1 MRPYGLCDRYIDD
14 CVLSGEFWLSSPL
27 YRTLFGGRLYC
38 NPMSKKPA
46 DAFRV
51 LHTADWHLGKML
63 NEQSREEEQKRFLD
77 WLLKQ
82 VVELEVDVV
91 LVAGDVFD
99 TANPPQS
106 AEALYYDFVAELNR
120 NSSASLVL
128 IAGNHDSANQLE
140 APKRVLKA
148 LRTHVHGAVADE
160 PADRLLLLPS
170 ADAPKVAIA
179 MVPFLREKDLRMGK
193 TGDNEAAVR
202 KEIVAGITRVYDE
215 TAKAAKA
222 AKISCPVIATGHLT
236 VAGSSS
242 SESERDIHIGGL
254 GAVDSTVFPDAF
266 AYVALGHL
274 HRPQSTDKAGR
285 VRYSGSPIALSFS
298 EVDDKKEVRLLD
310 VTGKGITQSSV
321 PIPVF
326 RKLVQLKTSL
336 ETLDK
341 DLAAQAKVKAGELPT
356 WVEVVLSGHTGLNDA
371 NSQVQTL
378 AHGQPFEVLK
388 VMLADVPR
396 LIGAGV
402 GQEVDAQLEGLL
414 DKPAE
419 VFDLLLKQQE
429 DLPEAEKKSLRMAFL
444 KIVNRI

>member
-1 MRPYGLCDRYIDD
+1 
-14 CVLSGEFWLSSPL
+14 
-27 YRTLFGGRLYC
+27 
-38 NPMSKKPA
+38 MSKKPA

-82 VVELEVDVV
+82 VVDLEVDVG
-91 LVAGDVFD
+91 LVAGDIFD

-106 AEALYYDFVAELNR
+106 AEALYYDFVADLNR
-120 NSSASLVL
+120 KSSASLVL

-148 LRTHVHGAVADE
+148 LRTHVHGAVADD

-193 TGDNEAAVR
+193 VGDTEAAVR
-202 KEIVAGITRVYDE
+202 KEIIAGITRVYDE
-215 TAKAAKA
+215 TAKAAKS
-222 AKISCPVIATGHLT
+222 AKLACPIIATGHLT
-236 VAGSSS
+236 VAGSTS
-242 SESERDIHIGGL
+242 SESERIIHIGGI
-254 GAVDSTVFPDAF
+254 GAVDSSVFPDTF

-274 HRPQSTDKAGR
+274 HRPQAPDKAGR

-310 VTGKGITQSSV
+310 VTGKGIAQSSM

-336 ETLDK
+336 ATLDK

-388 VMLADVPR
+388 VMLADMPR
-396 LIGAGV
+396 LVGAGV
-402 GQEVDAQLEGLL
+402 GQVVDAQLEGLL
-414 DKPAE
+414 DKPTE

-429 DLPEAEKKSLRMAFL
+429 HLPEAEKKSLRLAFL
-444 KIVNRI
+444 KIVNRL

>member
-1 MRPYGLCDRYIDD
+1 
-14 CVLSGEFWLSSPL
+14 
-27 YRTLFGGRLYC
+27 
-38 NPMSKKPA
+38 MSKKPA

-63 NEQSREEEQKRFLD
+63 NEQSREVEQKLFLD

-82 VVELEVDVV
+82 VVALEVDVV

-120 NSSASLVL
+120 KSSASLVL

-148 LRTHVHGAVADE
+148 LRTYVHGAVADD
-160 PADRLLLLPS
+160 PAERLLLLPS

-179 MVPFLREKDLRMGK
+179 MVPFLREKDLRTGK
-193 TGDNEAAVR
+193 SGDKEAAVR
-202 KEIVAGITRVYDE
+202 KEIIAGIIRAYDE
-215 TAKAAKA
+215 TAKAAKS
-222 AKISCPVIATGHLT
+222 AKLACPIIATGHLT
-236 VAGSSS
+236 VAGSTS
-242 SESERDIHIGGL
+242 SESERLIHIGGI
-254 GAVDSTVFPDAF
+254 GAVDSSVFPDTF

-274 HRPQSTDKAGR
+274 HRPQSPDKAGR

-310 VTGKGITQSSV
+310 VTGKGIAQSSV
-321 PIPVF
+321 AIPVF

-336 ETLDK
+336 ATLDK

-388 VMLADVPR
+388 VMLADMPR
-396 LIGAGV
+396 LVGAGV
-402 GQEVDAQLEGLL
+402 GQVVDAQLEGLL
-414 DKPAE
+414 DKPTE

-429 DLPEAEKKSLRMAFL
+429 HLPEAEKKSLRLAFL
-444 KIVNRI
+444 KIVNRL

>member
-1 MRPYGLCDRYIDD
+1 
-14 CVLSGEFWLSSPL
+14 
-27 YRTLFGGRLYC
+27 
-38 NPMSKKPA
+38 MSKKPA

-91 LVAGDVFD
+91 LVAGDIFD

-120 NSSASLVL
+120 KSSASLVL

-148 LRTHVHGAVADE
+148 LRTYVHGSVADDA
-160 PADRLLLLPS
+160 ADRLLLLPS

-193 TGDNEAAVR
+193 SGDKEAAVR
-202 KEIVAGITRVYDE
+202 KEIIAGITRVYEE
-215 TAKAAKA
+215 TAKAVKST
-222 AKISCPVIATGHLT
+222 KITCPVIATGHLT

-254 GAVDSTVFPDAF
+254 GAVDSSVFPEDF

-341 DLAAQAKVKAGELPT
+341 DLSAQTKIKAGELPT

-402 GQEVDAQLEGLL
+402 GQKVDAQLEGLL
-414 DKPAE
+414 DKPTE
-419 VFDLLLKQQE
+419 VFDHLLKQQTELTEE
-429 DLPEAEKKSLRMAFL
+429 DKKKLRLAFL
-444 KIVNRI
+444 KLTSRN

>member
-1 MRPYGLCDRYIDD
+1 
-14 CVLSGEFWLSSPL
+14 
-27 YRTLFGGRLYC
+27 
-38 NPMSKKPA
+38 MSKKPA
-46 DAFRV
+46 DAFRI

-63 NEQSREEEQKRFLD
+63 NEQSREGEQKRFLD
-77 WLLKQ
+77 WLLNQ
-82 VVELEVDVV
+82 VVALEVDAV

-99 TANPPQS
+99 SANPPQS

-120 NSSASLVL
+120 KSSASLVL

-148 LRTHVHGAVADE
+148 LRTHVHGAIADD

-170 ADAPKVAIA
+170 AEAPKVAIA
-179 MVPFLREKDLRMGK
+179 LVPFLREKDLRVGK
-193 TGDNEAAVR
+193 SGDKEAEVR
-202 KEIVAGITRVYDE
+202 KEIVVGISRVYEE

-222 AKISCPVIATGHLT
+222 AKMACPIIATGHLT
-236 VAGSSS
+236 VAGASS

-254 GAVDSTVFPDAF
+254 GAVDSSVFPEIF

-298 EVDDKKEVRLLD
+298 EVDDKKEIRLLD
-310 VTGKGITQSSV
+310 VTRKGVVQSAV

-326 RKLVQLKTSL
+326 RQLVQLITSL
-336 ETLDK
+336 EALDE
-341 DLAAQAKVKAGELPT
+341 DLAAQAKVKPGELPT

-371 NSQVQTL
+371 NSQVQAL
-378 AHGQPFEVLK
+378 AHGKPFEVLK
-388 VMLADVPR
+388 VMLANVPR

-402 GQEVDAQLEGLL
+402 GQGVDAKLEGML
-414 DKPAE
+414 DKPIE
-419 VFDLLLKQQE
+419 VFDLLMKQHLE
-429 DLPEAEKKSLRMAFL
+429 LPEEDKMSLRLAFR
-444 KIVNRI
+444 KIADRV

>member
-1 MRPYGLCDRYIDD
+1 
-14 CVLSGEFWLSSPL
+14 
-27 YRTLFGGRLYC
+27 
-38 NPMSKKPA
+38 MSKKPV

-82 VVELEVDVV
+82 VVDLEVDVV

-120 NSSASLVL
+120 KSSASLVL

-160 PADRLLLLPS
+160 PSERLLLLPS

-193 TGDNEAAVR
+193 SGDKEAAVR
-202 KEIVAGITRVYDE
+202 KEIIAGITRVYDE
-215 TAKAAKA
+215 TAKAAKS
-222 AKISCPVIATGHLT
+222 AKIACPIIATGHLT
-236 VAGSSS
+236 VAGSTS
-242 SESERDIHIGGL
+242 SESERIIHIGGI
-254 GAVDSTVFPDAF
+254 GAVDSSVFPETF

-274 HRPQSTDKAGR
+274 HRPQSPDKAGR
-285 VRYSGSPIALSFS
+285 VHYSGSPIALSFS

-310 VTGKGITQSSV
+310 VSGKGIAQSSV
-321 PIPVF
+321 PIPLF

-336 ETLDK
+336 ATLDK

-371 NSQVQTL
+371 NSQVQAL

-396 LIGAGV
+396 LVGAGV
-402 GQEVDAQLEGLL
+402 GQVVDTQLEGLL
-414 DKPAE
+414 DKPTE
-419 VFDLLLKQQE
+419 VFDRLLKQQE
-429 DLPEAEKKSLRMAFL
+429 HLQDADKKSLRLAFL
-444 KIVNRI
+444 KIVNRL

>member
-1 MRPYGLCDRYIDD
+1 
-14 CVLSGEFWLSSPL
+14 
-27 YRTLFGGRLYC
+27 
-38 NPMSKKPA
+38 MSKKPA

-82 VVELEVDVV
+82 VVDLEVDVV

-120 NSSASLVL
+120 KSSASLVL

-193 TGDNEAAVR
+193 TGDKEAVVR
-202 KEIVAGITRVYDE
+202 KEIVAGITRVYEE
-215 TAKAAKA
+215 TAKATKS

-254 GAVDSTVFPDAF
+254 GAVDSNVFPEAF

-274 HRPQSTDKAGR
+274 HRPQAPDKAGR

-310 VTGKGITQSSV
+310 VNTKGITQSSV

-402 GQEVDAQLEGLL
+402 GQEVDTQLEGLL
-414 DKPAE
+414 DKPTE

-429 DLPEAEKKSLRMAFL
+429 ELPEAEKKSLRLAFR
-444 KIVNRI
+444 KIVDRI

>member
-1 MRPYGLCDRYIDD
+1 
-14 CVLSGEFWLSSPL
+14 
-27 YRTLFGGRLYC
+27 
-38 NPMSKKPA
+38 MSKKPA
-46 DAFRV
+46 DAFRI

-63 NEQSREEEQKRFLD
+63 NEQSREGEQKRFLD
-77 WLLKQ
+77 WLLDQ
-82 VVELEVDVV
+82 VVALEVDAV

-99 TANPPQS
+99 SANPPQS

-120 NSSASLVL
+120 KSSASLVL

-148 LRTHVHGAVADE
+148 LRTHVHGAIADD

-170 ADAPKVAIA
+170 AEAPKVAIA
-179 MVPFLREKDLRMGK
+179 LVPFLREKDLRVGK
-193 TGDNEAAVR
+193 SGDKEAEVR
-202 KEIVAGITRVYDE
+202 KEIVVGISRVYEE

-222 AKISCPVIATGHLT
+222 AKMACPIIATGHLT
-236 VAGSSS
+236 VAGASS

-254 GAVDSTVFPDAF
+254 GAVDSSVFPEIF

-298 EVDDKKEVRLLD
+298 EVDDKKEIRLLD
-310 VTGKGITQSSV
+310 VTRKGVVQSAV

-326 RKLVQLKTSL
+326 RQLVQLITSL
-336 ETLDK
+336 EALDE
-341 DLAAQAKVKAGELPT
+341 DLAAQAKVKPGELPT

-371 NSQVQTL
+371 NSQVQAL
-378 AHGQPFEVLK
+378 AHGKPFEVLK
-388 VMLADVPR
+388 VMLANVPR

-402 GQEVDAQLEGLL
+402 GQGVDAKLEGML
-414 DKPAE
+414 DKPIE
-419 VFDLLLKQQE
+419 VFDLLLKQHLE
-429 DLPEAEKKSLRMAFL
+429 LPEEDKMSLRLAFR
-444 KIVNRI
+444 KIADRV

>member
-1 MRPYGLCDRYIDD
+1 
-14 CVLSGEFWLSSPL
+14 
-27 YRTLFGGRLYC
+27 
-38 NPMSKKPA
+38 
-46 DAFRV
+46 
-51 LHTADWHLGKML
+51 ML

-82 VVELEVDVV
+82 VVALGVDVV

-120 NSSASLVL
+120 KSSASLVL

-148 LRTHVHGAVADE
+148 LRTYVHGAVADD

-193 TGDNEAAVR
+193 TGDKEAVVR
-202 KEIVAGITRVYDE
+202 KEIVAGITRVYEE
-215 TAKAAKA
+215 TAKAAKST
-222 AKISCPVIATGHLT
+222 KISCPVIATGHLT
-236 VAGSSS
+236 IAGSSS

-254 GAVDSTVFPDAF
+254 GAVDSTIFPEAF

-310 VTGKGITQSSV
+310 VNAKGITQSSV

-336 ETLDK
+336 ATLDK

-402 GQEVDAQLEGLL
+402 GQEVDTQLEGLL
-414 DKPAE
+414 DKPTE

-429 DLPEAEKKSLRMAFL
+429 DLPEAEKKSLRLAFR
-444 KIVNRI
+444 KIVDCI

>member
-1 MRPYGLCDRYIDD
+1 
-14 CVLSGEFWLSSPL
+14 
-27 YRTLFGGRLYC
+27 
-38 NPMSKKPA
+38 MSKKPS
-46 DAFRV
+46 DVFRV

-82 VVELEVDVV
+82 VVDLDVDAV

-120 NSSASLVL
+120 KSDASLVL

-148 LRTHVHGAVADE
+148 LRTHVHGAITDE
-160 PADRLLLLPS
+160 PADRLLFLPS
-170 ADAPKVAIA
+170 AEAPKVALALI
-179 MVPFLREKDLRMGK
+179 PFLREKDLRMGK
-193 TGDNEAAVR
+193 SGDSEAAVR
-202 KEIVAGITRVYDE
+202 KEIVAGINRVYDE

-222 AKISCPVIATGHLT
+222 AKVGCPIIATGHLT
-236 VAGSSS
+236 VVGAASSD
-242 SESERDIHIGGL
+242 SERDIHIGGL
-254 GAVDSTVFPDAF
+254 GAVESSIFPEAF

-274 HRPQSTDKAGR
+274 HRPQSTEKGGR
-285 VRYSGSPIALSFS
+285 VRYAGSPIPLSFS
-298 EVDDKKEVRLLD
+298 EVDDEKEVRLLD
-310 VTGKGITQSSV
+310 VTSRGITQSSV

-336 ETLDK
+336 ETLER
-341 DLAAQAKVKAGELPT
+341 DLSAQARVKSGELPT

-371 NSQVQTL
+371 NSQVRTL
-378 AHGQPFEVLK
+378 AHGKPFEVLK

-402 GQEVDAQLEGLL
+402 GQEADAQLEGLL
-414 DKPAE
+414 DKPTE
-419 VFDLLLKQQE
+419 VFELLLGQQE
-429 DLPEAEKKSLRMAFL
+429 DLPDGEKKSLRLAFR
-444 KIVNRI
+444 KIVERI

>member
-1 MRPYGLCDRYIDD
+1 
-14 CVLSGEFWLSSPL
+14 
-27 YRTLFGGRLYC
+27 
-38 NPMSKKPA
+38 MSKKPA

-82 VVELEVDVV
+82 VLELEVDVV
-91 LVAGDVFD
+91 LVAGDIFD

-120 NSSASLVL
+120 KSSASLVL
-128 IAGNHDSANQLE
+128 IGGNHDSANQLE

-160 PADRLLLLPS
+160 PAERLLLLPS

-193 TGDNEAAVR
+193 SGDKEAAVR
-202 KEIVAGITRVYDE
+202 KEIIAGITRVYEE
-215 TAKAAKA
+215 TAKAAKSS
-222 AKISCPVIATGHLT
+222 KIACPIIATGHLT
-236 VAGSSS
+236 VAGSSA

-254 GAVDSTVFPDAF
+254 GAVEASVFPDEF
-266 AYVALGHL
+266 DYVALGHL
-274 HRPQSTDKAGR
+274 HRPQAPDKAGR

-298 EVDDKKEVRLLD
+298 EVDDKKEVRVLD
-310 VTGKGITQSSV
+310 ITKGGVAQSSV

-326 RKLVQLKTSL
+326 RKLIQLKTSL
-336 ETLDK
+336 ATLDK
-341 DLAAQAKVKAGELPT
+341 DLAAQAKVKPGELPT

-402 GQEVDAQLEGLL
+402 GQEVDTQLEGLL

-429 DLPEAEKKSLRMAFL
+429 DLPDADKKSLRLAFR
-444 KIVNRI
+444 KIVDRI

>member
-1 MRPYGLCDRYIDD
+1 
-14 CVLSGEFWLSSPL
+14 
-27 YRTLFGGRLYC
+27 
-38 NPMSKKPA
+38 MSQKPA
-46 DAFRV
+46 DAFRI

-63 NEQSREEEQKRFLD
+63 NEQSREDEQKRFLD

-82 VVELEVDVV
+82 VVELEVDAL

-106 AEALYYDFVAELNR
+106 AEAIYYDFVAELNR
-120 NSSASLVL
+120 KSKASLVL

-148 LRTHVHGAVADE
+148 LRTYVQGAVAE
-160 PADRLLLLPS
+160 VPADRLLLLPT
-170 ADAPKVAIA
+170 AEAPRVALA
-179 MVPFLREKDLRMGK
+179 LVPFLREKDLRMGK
-193 TGDNEAAVR
+193 SGDKEAEVR
-202 KEIVAGITRVYDE
+202 KEMVAGISRVYE
-215 TAKAAKA
+215 EAAQAAQA
-222 AKISCPVIATGHLT
+222 AKIKCPMIATGHLT
-236 VAGSSS
+236 VAGASS

-254 GAVDSTVFPDAF
+254 GAVDSTIFPATF

-298 EVDDKKEVRLLD
+298 EVEDQKEVRILD
-310 VTGKGITQSSV
+310 VTAQGVTQSAV

-326 RKLVQLKTSL
+326 RKLIQLKTSL
-336 ETLDK
+336 ANLERDLD
-341 DLAAQAKVKAGELPT
+341 AQAKAPAAELKT
-356 WVEVVLSGHTGLNDA
+356 WIEVVLSGHTGLSDA

-378 AHGQPFEVLK
+378 AHGKPFEVLK

-402 GQEVDAQLEGLL
+402 GQVHDAQLERLL
-414 DKPAE
+414 DEPKE
-419 VFDLLLKQQE
+419 VFNHLLKQQTDLSEE
-429 DLPEAEKKSLRMAFL
+429 DKESLRLVFQ
-444 KIVNRI
+444 KIVSQI

>member
-1 MRPYGLCDRYIDD
+1 
-14 CVLSGEFWLSSPL
+14 
-27 YRTLFGGRLYC
+27 
-38 NPMSKKPA
+38 MSKKPA

-63 NEQSREEEQKRFLD
+63 NEQSREAEQKLFLD

-82 VVELEVDVV
+82 VVDLEVDAV

-120 NSSASLVL
+120 KSPACLVL

-160 PADRLLLLPS
+160 PADRLLLLPT
-170 ADAPKVAIA
+170 ADNPKVAIA
-179 MVPFLREKDLRMGK
+179 MVPFLREKDLRMGRS
-193 TGDNEAAVR
+193 GDKEAEVR
-202 KEIVAGITRVYDE
+202 KEIVDGIRRAYEE
-215 TAKAAKA
+215 TAKAAKS
-222 AKISCPVIATGHLT
+222 AKLSCPVIATGHLT
-236 VAGSSS
+236 VAGATS

-254 GAVDSTVFPDAF
+254 GAVDSALFPDAF

-274 HRPQSTDKAGR
+274 HRPQSTDKEGR

-298 EVDDKKEVRLLD
+298 EVNDKKEVRLLD
-310 VTGKGITQSSV
+310 VVGSSVVQGSV

-326 RKLVQLKTSL
+326 RKLFQLKTSL
-336 ETLDK
+336 ASLEK
-341 DLAAQAKVKAGELPT
+341 DLSAQAKIKAAELPT

-371 NSQVQTL
+371 NNQVRTL
-378 AHGQPFEVLK
+378 SHGQPFEVLK
-388 VMLADVPR
+388 VMLSDVPR

-402 GQEVDAQLEGLL
+402 GQEVDAKLEGLL
-414 DKPAE
+414 DKPSE
-419 VFDLLLKQQE
+419 VFDHLLKQQADLSDE
-429 DLPEAEKKSLRMAFL
+429 DKSSLRLAFRKL
-444 KIVNRI
+444 VERI

>member
-1 MRPYGLCDRYIDD
+1 
-14 CVLSGEFWLSSPL
+14 
-27 YRTLFGGRLYC
+27 
-38 NPMSKKPA
+38 MSKKPA

-63 NEQSREEEQKRFLD
+63 NEQSREEEQKLFLH
-77 WLLKQ
+77 WLLQQ
-82 VVELEVDVV
+82 VGELEVDAV

-106 AEALYYDFVAELNR
+106 AEALYYDFVAALHRETR
-120 NSSASLVL
+120 ASLVL

-148 LRTHVHGAVADE
+148 LRTYVHGAVADE
-160 PADRLLLLPS
+160 SADRLLLLPS

-193 TGDNEAAVR
+193 SGDNEAAVR
-202 KEIVAGITRVYDE
+202 KEIIAGITRVYEE
-215 TAKAAKA
+215 TAKAAKS

-254 GAVDSTVFPDAF
+254 GAVDSTVFPEAF

-274 HRPQSTDKAGR
+274 HRPQSTDKTGR

-298 EVDDKKEVRLLD
+298 EVDDKKEIRLLD

-371 NSQVQTL
+371 NSQVQAL

-402 GQEVDAQLEGLL
+402 GQEVDTQLEGLL

-429 DLPEAEKKSLRMAFL
+429 GLPEADKKSLRLAFL

>member
-1 MRPYGLCDRYIDD
+1 MR
-14 CVLSGEFWLSSPL
+14 
-27 YRTLFGGRLYC
+27 
-38 NPMSKKPA
+38 NKPA

-63 NEQSREEEQKRFLD
+63 NEQSREEEQKLFLD

-82 VVELEVDVV
+82 VVDLEVDVV

-120 NSSASLVL
+120 KSSANLVL

-148 LRTHVHGAVADE
+148 LRTYVHGAVADG

-170 ADAPKVAIA
+170 AEAPKVAIA

-193 TGDNEAAVR
+193 TGDKEDAVR
-202 KEIVAGITRVYDE
+202 KEITAGIGRIYEE

-222 AKISCPVIATGHLT
+222 AKVACPIIATGHLT

-242 SESERDIHIGGL
+242 SESEREIHIGGL
-254 GAVDSTVFPDAF
+254 GSVDSSVFPDSF

-310 VTGKGITQSSV
+310 VTDNDIIQSSV

-336 ETLDK
+336 TTLDK
-341 DLAAQAKVKAGELPT
+341 DLSAQAKVKAGELPT
-356 WVEVVLSGHTGLNDA
+356 WVEVVLSGHTGLSDA

-414 DKPAE
+414 DKPTE
-419 VFDLLLKQQE
+419 VFDHLLKQQDDME
-429 DLPEAEKKSLRMAFL
+429 EGEKSSLRLAFRTIL
-444 KIVNRI
+444 ERI

>member
-1 MRPYGLCDRYIDD
+1 
-14 CVLSGEFWLSSPL
+14 
-27 YRTLFGGRLYC
+27 
-38 NPMSKKPA
+38 MSKKPA
-46 DAFRV
+46 DAFRI

-63 NEQSREEEQKRFLD
+63 NEQSREGEQKRFLD
-77 WLLKQ
+77 WLLNQ
-82 VVELEVDVV
+82 VVALEVDAV

-99 TANPPQS
+99 SANPPQS

-120 NSSASLVL
+120 KSSASLVL

-148 LRTHVHGAVADE
+148 LRTHVHGAIADD

-170 ADAPKVAIA
+170 AEAPKVAIA
-179 MVPFLREKDLRMGK
+179 LVPFLREKDLRVGK
-193 TGDNEAAVR
+193 SGDKEAEVR
-202 KEIVAGITRVYDE
+202 KEIVVGISRVYEE

-222 AKISCPVIATGHLT
+222 AKMACPIVATGHLT
-236 VAGSSS
+236 VAGASS

-254 GAVDSTVFPDAF
+254 GAVDSSVFPEIF

-298 EVDDKKEVRLLD
+298 EVDDKKEIRLLD
-310 VTGKGITQSSV
+310 VTRKGVVQSAV

-326 RKLVQLKTSL
+326 RQLVQLITSL
-336 ETLDK
+336 EALDE
-341 DLAAQAKVKAGELPT
+341 DLAAQAKVKPGELPT

-371 NSQVQTL
+371 NSQVQAL
-378 AHGQPFEVLK
+378 AHGKPFEVLK
-388 VMLADVPR
+388 VMLANVPR

-402 GQEVDAQLEGLL
+402 GQGVDAKLEGML
-414 DKPAE
+414 DKPIE
-419 VFDLLLKQQE
+419 VFDLLLKQHLE
-429 DLPEAEKKSLRMAFL
+429 LPEEDKMSLRLAFR
-444 KIVNRI
+444 KIADRV